1 MVERDY
7 IMRLIREMVRAILKL
22 FFNIDSESPT
32 EELLAGEEE
41 KQLLD
46 ILLAMVDVGDINH
59 AENQLYEIVS
69 GGDMEKLKMALLFY
83 SYLNDKSDDFLT
95 EHDFSRGDSYSKSH
109 REAAPETRRQVGLLS
124 LGSMTSANGQ

>member
-22 FFNIDSESPT
+22 VFNIDTESPT
-32 EELLAGEEE
+32 MDMLADEEE
-41 KQLLD
+41 KQMLDALLVMID
-46 ILLAMVDVGDINH
+46 AGDINN

-69 GGDMEKLKMALLFY
+69 GGGMEKLKMALLFY

-95 EHDFSRGDSYSKSH
+95 EHDFSREEIKSGIKDMVSMYGLDSM
-109 REAAPETRRQVGLLS
+109 ADAFLS
-124 LGSMTSANGQ
+124 DM